1 MVMKD
6 VAKTYAICPTYA
18 GGGDWPMGAYSP
30 KSNVFFVPLT
40 SLCINGKPKPG
51 TPPPAQGYNT
61 SAVGRFATGKD
72 KVGRID
78 AISAETGKTVWSWE
92 TRVSNYSPLLATA
105 GGLLFNGG
113 LDRYL
118 RALDADN
125 GKVVW
130 QTRLPSQAVGGAMTY
145 SVNGRQYVAIAA
157 GGGAATG
164 LQMGMTPEADMA
176 SGNNGIYV
184 FALPQ

>member
-1 MVMKD
+1 
-6 VAKTYAICPTYA
+6 
-18 GGGDWPMGAYSP
+18 MGAYSP
-30 KSNVFFVPLT
+30 KSKVFFVPLPN
-40 SLCINGKPKPG
+40 LCINVKTKPD
-51 TPPPAQGYNT
+51 PPTPAQGYNT
-61 SAVGRFATGKD
+61 SAVGRFAAGKD

-78 AISAETGKTVWSWE
+78 AISAETGRTVWSWE

-125 GKVVW
+125 GQVVW

-145 SVNGRQYVAIAA
+145 SVNGRQYVAVAA

-164 LQMGMTPEADMA
+164 LQMGMTPGADNA
-176 SGNNGIYV
+176 NGKDGIYV

>member
-1 MVMKD
+1 
-6 VAKTYAICPTYA
+6 VA
-18 GGGDWPMGAYSP
+18 
-30 KSNVFFVPLT
+30 
-40 SLCINGKPKPG
+40 
-51 TPPPAQGYNT
+51 
-61 SAVGRFATGKD
+61 
-72 KVGRID
+72 
-78 AISAETGKTVWSWE
+78 
-92 TRVSNYSPLLATA
+92 NYSPLLATA

-125 GKVVW
+125 GQVVW

-157 GGGAATG
+157 GGGAAVG